1 MGNSIIATNKQNR
14 VEVVIYSN
22 STHHYCHYYPN
33 KRMLRPLLTQ
43 IHSYLMQPRIWRL
56 LGFASTLIG
65 FICYALSSSFYQLF
79 GSWTLF
85 KIVAYSIFSIIIC
98 LIILFPKLW
107 QQLRGL
113 NFEAHMAFFVLI
125 ITSVYSYFSD
135 KAMKG
140 KPDAYSVTSYAA
152 FAVTSL
158 SLQRQN
164 APAKNRNQRFQDK
177 HHLVVQVNMN
187 PLQVNNNINNNLVS
201 SNIPQKAQQPDEHV
215 AVEANILPSME
226 ERRWANLAVV
236 NMLKCNLTK
245 YIQDK
250 VHRIPE
256 ILINDHNFLID
267 ELPSQLVSDLHEKVK
282 LMVRTGF
289 EKECVDQYCTWRREF
304 LDLAGKE
311 LSIQEIEEKR
321 RIKTWIKV
329 SNVSLKILFPNERRL
344 CDRIFL
350 GFPSVADCSFAQIC
364 GEFTTNLLDF
374 ANGFANGS
382 HMLNLLPSVL
392 QVFGALHELIP
403 EFESVFLDQFSV
415 SLRSEAATTGRRL
428 RKAINGMFMQL
439 EKLINCDTSQ
449 VACPGGI
456 CPVTVEVMNQLS
468 AVGEFGSS
476 WLSAEVTRI
485 IALLESH
492 LEAKSKDYSNPA
504 LGFVFLMNNERYIE
518 KKAKQYQL
526 DKILGNHWIR
536 QRAAKVREN
545 CEHYR
550 RSSWEEVLGF
560 LKLST
565 EQIEEAESMKK
576 KLNLF
581 NLRFKEIWMDQS
593 AWFMHDEELRE
604 EIIASLR
611 KILSHTYGLF
621 IWSFNRI
628 HGKDAHECIKYSVL
642 DIEDLL
648 KDLFGWRD
656 EQLAE
661 MKD

>member
-1 MGNSIIATNKQNR
+1 MN
-14 VEVVIYSN
+14 
-22 STHHYCHYYPN
+22 
-33 KRMLRPLLTQ
+33 RMLRPLLTQ